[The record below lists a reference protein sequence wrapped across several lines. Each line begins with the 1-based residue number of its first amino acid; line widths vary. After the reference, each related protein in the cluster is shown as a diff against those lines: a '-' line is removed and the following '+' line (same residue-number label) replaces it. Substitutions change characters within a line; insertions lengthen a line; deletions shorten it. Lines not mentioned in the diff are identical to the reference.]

1 MWLCEVWGMKDC
13 FPASDLGI
21 IKVLTAIQNKKLNLK
36 QIQQLA
42 EQWRPYR
49 SYAALCL
56 WNQYNK

>member
-1 MWLCEVWGMKDC
+1 MKDC